1 MSDMPERIWAWVY
14 NLPHNKHHKTRC
26 WVDFVPTF
34 KPWVI
39 VDWPGWR
46 FWVKR
51 RTEYTQVATE
61 FIRAD
66 VAANMVAT
74 ALREAARVALNAC
87 LVPPDGGSP
96 TENEAAVCAAASRY
110 ILALIPRET
119 AMTELARL
127 GQELE

>member
-1 MSDMPERIWAWVY
+1 MNALERIWAAMPSDGVMKPETMYGWTTSDQIDEWRNESDNTSDNGDLLVY
-14 NLPHNKHHKTRC
+14 
-26 WVDFVPTF
+26 F
-34 KPWVI
+34 
-39 VDWPGWR
+39 
-46 FWVKR
+46 
-51 RTEYTQVATE
+51 EY
-61 FIRAD
+61 IRAD
-66 VAANMVAT
+66 VAADMVAT